1 MNRYY
6 KIACTPW
13 ASTCSALRDG
23 GFLGKLSQSAQN
35 FRLNR
40 SKYSLLYNDNE
51 NGMSGH
57 LADLGT
63 TLTTMF
69 LVAGAVVIVILLIT
83 EYAKRLKTHVDT

>member
-1 MNRYY
+1 
-6 KIACTPW
+6 
-13 ASTCSALRDG
+13 
-23 GFLGKLSQSAQN
+23 
-35 FRLNR
+35 
-40 SKYSLLYNDNE
+40 
-51 NGMSGH
+51 MSGH